1 MKEALARDRLVP
13 EGRFALWAGPCAVE
27 SPERF
32 QAAAEFV
39 KSRGASALRGGIF
52 KPRTDPKSFQG
63 LGAAALP
70 FVKQIKEAVRLP
82 FVTEVT
88 DPRQTE
94 ILDDVADIY
103 QAGARNMF
111 NYELLKELGGAGKPV
126 LLKRGF
132 AASVKE
138 WLSAADYLVRY
149 GMKSDQ
155 IILCERGIRSFETV
169 CRNTLDMNAVAY
181 VKKHTDFAVF
191 ADPSHGC
198 GRPEL
203 IPALSKAAVAV
214 GADGLLVE
222 VHGDP
227 ESALCDGDQALD
239 FEGFAGLVK
248 QLEPIAAAVGK
259 TL

>member
-1 MKEALARDRLVP
+1 MR
-13 EGRFALWAGPCAVE
+13 EGRAALWAGPCAVE
-27 SPERF
+27 SPEQF
-32 QAAAEFV
+32 QAVAEFV

-63 LGAAALP
+63 LGAKALS
-70 FVKQIKEAVRLP
+70 FVKEIKEALRLP
-82 FVTEVT
+82 FVTEAT

-111 NYELLKELGGAGKPV
+111 NYELLKELGRSGKPV

-132 AASVKE
+132 AASVRE
-138 WLSAADYLVRY
+138 WLAAADYLIRC
-149 GMKSDQ
+149 GMKSRR
-155 IILCERGIRSFETV
+155 IILCERGVRSFETAY
-169 CRNTLDMNAVAY
+169 RNTLDINAVAY

-191 ADPSHGC
+191 VDPSHGC

-203 IPALSKAAVAV
+203 IPALSKAAIAC

-222 VHGDP
+222 VHNHP
-227 ESALCDGDQALD
+227 ENALCDGDQALD
-239 FEGFAGLVK
+239 FEGFDGLVK
-248 QLEPIAAAVGK
+248 EIGPVAEAAGK